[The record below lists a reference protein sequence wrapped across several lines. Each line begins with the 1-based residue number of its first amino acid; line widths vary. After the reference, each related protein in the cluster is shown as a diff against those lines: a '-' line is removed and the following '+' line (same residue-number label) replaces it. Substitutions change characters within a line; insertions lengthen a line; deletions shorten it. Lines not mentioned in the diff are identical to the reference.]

1 MTPKPSSPNRIGS
14 ALARLALALTLPYP
28 PRVNTRRLYG
38 ILFAFVALVALAA
51 CNKDKTETSMP
62 LTYRNPGY
70 EETVFKKLLVIGVSE
85 SDEGRKL
92 FEDTFAKT
100 LTSAG
105 TTATPSYAILPQSE
119 QLSEEQISKAIQG
132 DGYDGVLITQV
143 LSVDEAQEYVEGKSH
158 TVAPRNM
165 GYSGGYGYY
174 GYYGFYSGG
183 FATVHQPGYFKTH
196 TSFRLETN
204 LYSVAN
210 DGLVWSGQSD
220 TVNPESLENVVDSM
234 TAAVAKE
241 LKYEKLIP

>member
-1 MTPKPSSPNRIGS
+1 MQKPSSPNRIVS
-14 ALARLALALTLPYP
+14 TRAKLASLVTLPYP
-28 PRVNTRRLYG
+28 TPVNTLRLYQ
-38 ILFAFVALVALAA
+38 IPVLFFALFALAA

-70 EETVFKKLLVIGVSE
+70 EGTVFKKLLVIGVSE
-85 SDEGRKL
+85 SEEGRRL

-100 LTSAG
+100 LTSDGA
-105 TTATPSYAILPQSE
+105 TATPSYGLLPQSE
-119 QLSEEQISKAIQG
+119 QLSEEQIGAAIQG
-132 DGYDGVLITQV
+132 DGYDAVLITRV

-196 TSFRLETN
+196 KSFRLETN

-220 TVNPESLENVVDSM
+220 TVNPESLENVIDSM